1 MHAPP
6 VSRRAVITG
15 AIAAAGL
22 AVAAGLWRA
31 VDQGV
36 FSDGEGPAFEPW
48 RTWQGRR
55 DEGPL
60 ALVRAAILAANPHN
74 SQPWLFRVDET
85 RIDLFV
91 DRRRHLGAIDPLGR
105 EMDIGLGCALENLVL
120 AAGAR
125 GFTPRVAL
133 MPTPAD
139 ATHVAR
145 VELSG
150 GPPVGSDLYAAI
162 PSRHTHRGAFDR
174 RRTVSADVQ
183 RRLEALG
190 GEDARLVWLAAEPER
205 RRVGTLIV
213 QATEAIIAD
222 PEQSRVTPPWIRFRW
237 RDVQE
242 RRDGLTIDANI
253 TAPYMRVL
261 AKLAPAV
268 SPERGDQYWLA
279 ATRDMMVPTAAG
291 FAILAVRDP
300 HDRAQRLAGGRVWQR
315 LQLWAATAGLALQPL
330 SQMTE
335 RADRERSMAA
345 PTRFGG
351 VLADLVGDARWHA
364 LMTFR
369 FGYPTA
375 PAALSPRRP
384 VEWVTI

>member
-6 VSRRAVITG
+6 LSRRAVITG
-15 AIAAAGL
+15 A
-22 AVAAGLWRA
+22 VAAVGLGAGVWRA

-36 FSDGEGPAFEPW
+36 FSAGEGPAFEPW

-55 DEGPL
+55 DEGAL

-74 SQPWLFRVDET
+74 SQPWLFRVDAT
-85 RIDLFV
+85 RIDLFA
-91 DRRRHLGAIDPLGR
+91 DRRRRLGAIDPLGR
-105 EMDIGLGCALENLVL
+105 EMDVGLGCALENLVL

-133 MPTPAD
+133 VPAPGD
-139 ATHVAR
+139 STHVAR
-145 VELSG
+145 VELSAA
-150 GPPVGSDLYAAI
+150 PPAGSDLYAAI
-162 PSRHTHRGAFDR
+162 PSRHTHRGAFDPQR
-174 RRTVSADVQ
+174 AIPGDVQ

-190 GEDARLVWLAAEPER
+190 GEDARLVWFTADRER
-205 RRVGTLIV
+205 RRVGALIV

-242 RRDGLTIDANI
+242 RRDGLTIDTNI
-253 TAPYMRVL
+253 TAPSMRVL

-268 SPERGDQYWLA
+268 SPERGDAYWLA
-279 ATRDMMVPTAAG
+279 ATRDTVVPTAAG

-300 HDRAQRLAGGRVWQR
+300 HDRARRLAGGRVWQR
-315 LQLWAATAGLALQPL
+315 LQLRAATAGLALQPL

-335 RADRERSMAA
+335 RADRERSMGA
-345 PTRFGG
+345 PPRFGG

>member
-6 VSRRAVITG
+6 VSRRAMITG
-15 AIAAAGL
+15 AIAVAGL
-22 AVAAGLWRA
+22 GVGAGVWRA

-36 FSDGEGPAFEPW
+36 FSVGEGPAFEPW

-55 DEGPL
+55 DEGAL

-74 SQPWLFRVDET
+74 SQPWLFRVDAT
-85 RIDLFV
+85 RIDLFA

-105 EMDIGLGCALENLVL
+105 EMDIGLGCALENLAV

-125 GFTPRVAL
+125 GWTARVDL

-139 ATHVAR
+139 PTHVSR
-145 VELSG
+145 VELASA
-150 GPPVGSDLYAAI
+150 PPVGSDLYAAI

-174 RRTVSADVQ
+174 GRAVSADVQ
-183 RRLEALG
+183 RRLDALV
-190 GEDARLVWLAAEPER
+190 GEDVRLVWFTADAAR
-205 RRVGTLIV
+205 QRIGRVIV
-213 QATEAIIAD
+213 EATQAIIAD
-222 PEQSRVTPPWIRFRW
+222 PEQSRVTPPWMRFRW

-242 RRDGLTIDANI
+242 RRDGLTIDTNI
-253 TAPYMRVL
+253 TSPFMRVL
-261 AKLAPAV
+261 AKLAPPV
-268 SPERGDQYWLA
+268 SPERGDEYWLA
-279 ATRDMMVPTAAG
+279 ATRDTIVPTAAG

-300 HDRAQRLAGGRVWQR
+300 HERRQRLAGGRVWQR
-315 LQLWAATAGLALQPL
+315 LQLWTATQGLALQPL

-335 RADRERSMAA
+335 RADREQSTAA
-345 PTRFGG
+345 SPRFGRA
-351 VLADLVGDARWHA
+351 LTELVGDGRWHA